1 MLELGNG
8 GEKPRSDD
16 LVIDSDE
23 TRFMEDVIE
32 ASREK
37 PVIVDFWAP
46 WSGPCRTLG
55 PALEKAVREAGGKVR
70 MVKINVDENQTLAAQ
85 LRIQSIP
92 TVYAFHD
99 GKPVDGF
106 MGALPPSEIGKF
118 IERVLAE
125 AGADGGLAAAVEA
138 AKEAL
143 AEGKAQDAAEIL
155 EAVLAEEPENAAALG
170 ALAQA
175 KIALG
180 DLEAAERLLEDAP
193 ATAAEA
199 AEVRAAKSQLE
210 LARQAAEAGP
220 LDELRAR
227 IEADP
232 DDLAARYDLAIAL
245 HAGGDVAGAVDQL
258 LEIVARDRDWEDG
271 KAREQLV
278 KIFDSLPPNDPVV
291 LKGRR
296 RLSSL
301 MFA

>member
-8 GEKPRSDD
+8 GAKPQGDD

-23 TRFMEDVIE
+23 TRFMEDVLE
-32 ASREK
+32 ASKEK

-46 WSGPCRTLG
+46 WCGPCRTLG
-55 PALEKAVREAGGKVR
+55 PALEKAVREAGGKIR

-106 MGALPPSEIGKF
+106 MGALPPSEIKKF

-125 AGADGGLAAAVEA
+125 AGADGGLAAAVDA

-180 DLEAAERLLEDAP
+180 DLEGAEKLLDGAP
-193 ATAAEA
+193 ARAAEA
-199 AEVRAAKSQLE
+199 AEVKAAKSQLE

-220 LDELRAR
+220 LDELKAR
-227 IEADP
+227 IEANP

-245 HAGGDVAGAVDQL
+245 HAAGDMAGAVDQL
-258 LEIVARDRDWEDG
+258 LEIIARDREWEDG

-278 KIFDSLPPNDPVV
+278 KIFDSLPPNDPVA

>member
-8 GEKPRSDD
+8 GAKPQGDD

-23 TRFMEDVIE
+23 TRFMEDVLE
-32 ASREK
+32 ASKEK

-46 WSGPCRTLG
+46 WCGPCRTLG
-55 PALEKAVREAGGKVR
+55 PALEKAVREAGGKIR

-106 MGALPPSEIGKF
+106 MGALPPSELKKF

-180 DLEAAERLLEDAP
+180 DLEGAEKLLDGAP
-193 ATAAEA
+193 AAAADA
-199 AEVRAAKSQLE
+199 AEVKAARSQLE

-220 LDELRAR
+220 LDELKAR

-245 HAGGDVAGAVDQL
+245 HAAGDVAGAVDQL
-258 LEIVARDRDWEDG
+258 LEIVSRDRNWEDG

-278 KIFDSLPPNDPVV
+278 KIFDSLPANDPVV

>member
-8 GEKPRSDD
+8 GAKPQGDD

-23 TRFMEDVIE
+23 TRFMEDVLE
-32 ASREK
+32 ASKEK

-46 WSGPCRTLG
+46 WCGPCRTLG
-55 PALEKAVREAGGKVR
+55 PALEKAVREAGGKIR
-70 MVKINVDENQTLAAQ
+70 MVKINVDENQALAAQ

-106 MGALPPSEIGKF
+106 MGALPPSELKKF

-180 DLEAAERLLEDAP
+180 DLEGAEKLLDGAP
-193 ATAAEA
+193 AAAADA
-199 AEVRAAKSQLE
+199 AEVKAARSQLE

-220 LDELRAR
+220 LDELKAR

-245 HAGGDVAGAVDQL
+245 HAAGDVAGAGDQL
-258 LEIVARDRDWEDG
+258 LEIVSRDRNWEDG

-278 KIFDSLPPNDPVV
+278 KIFDSLPANDPVV

>member
-8 GEKPRSDD
+8 GAKPQGDD

-23 TRFMEDVIE
+23 TRFMEDVLE
-32 ASREK
+32 ASKEK

-46 WSGPCRTLG
+46 WCGPCRTLG
-55 PALEKAVREAGGKVR
+55 PALEKAVREAGGKIR
-70 MVKINVDENQTLAAQ
+70 MVKINVDENQALAAQ

-106 MGALPPSEIGKF
+106 MGALPPSELKKF

-180 DLEAAERLLEDAP
+180 DLEGAEKLLDGAP
-193 ATAAEA
+193 AAAADA
-199 AEVRAAKSQLE
+199 AEVKAARSQLE

-220 LDELRAR
+220 LDELKAR

-245 HAGGDVAGAVDQL
+245 HAAGDVAGAVDQL
-258 LEIVARDRDWEDG
+258 LEIVSRDRNWEDG

-278 KIFDSLPPNDPVV
+278 KIFDSLPANDPVV

>member
-8 GEKPRSDD
+8 GAKPQGDD

-23 TRFMEDVIE
+23 TRFMEDVLE
-32 ASREK
+32 ASKEK

-46 WSGPCRTLG
+46 WCGPCRTLG
-55 PALEKAVREAGGKVR
+55 PALEKAVREAGGKIR

-106 MGALPPSEIGKF
+106 MGALPPSELKKF

-170 ALAQA
+170 TLAQA

-180 DLEAAERLLEDAP
+180 DLEGAEKLLDGAP
-193 ATAAEA
+193 AAAADA
-199 AEVRAAKSQLE
+199 AEVKAARSQLE

-220 LDELRAR
+220 LDELKAR

-245 HAGGDVAGAVDQL
+245 HAAGDVAGAVDQL
-258 LEIVARDRDWEDG
+258 LEIVSRDRNWEDG

-278 KIFDSLPPNDPVV
+278 KIFDSLPANDPVV

>member
-46 WSGPCRTLG
+46 WCGPCRTLG